1 MIKLI
6 GILVVV
12 ALVGVFGYDGV
23 QVVKTG
29 RDVKTTANDAAG
41 AAAHEIYVT
50 HNVSSGAGAADKVA
64 LADGDV
70 VTAYVYDPVAAEV
83 ELTVS
88 GTADSLVL
96 HYLSKRLTDDITAS
110 ATARPSG

>member
-1 MIKLI
+1 
-6 GILVVV
+6 
-12 ALVGVFGYDGV
+12 VFGYDGF
-23 QVVKTG
+23 QVVNTK
-29 RDVKTTANDAAG
+29 REVRTTANDAAG
-41 AAAHEIYVT
+41 AAAHAIYVT
-50 HNVSSGAGAADKVA
+50 HNLASGPGAAAKVA
-64 LADGDV
+64 GQAGDV

-96 HYLSKRLTDDITAS
+96 HYLSKKLTDNITAS

>member
-1 MIKLI
+1 MSH
-6 GILVVV
+6 
-12 ALVGVFGYDGV
+12 
-23 QVVKTG
+23 
-29 RDVKTTANDAAG
+29 ND
-41 AAAHEIYVT
+41 
-50 HNVSSGAGAADKVA
+50 SSGKGAADKVA
-64 LADGDV
+64 VADGDV
-70 VTAYVYDPVAAEV
+70 LTAYAYDPVAAEV